1 MSDPVELSRSVDALA
16 ARHLGAQAP
25 VRGLRA
31 LTAGANKATWAFEAL
46 IDGDWRGFV
55 LQRSAEAAALEPD
68 TEDDWLPMLS
78 GAQEFAAMTVAGE
91 AGVPVPRVHALLQAD
106 DLIGPGAITA
116 RVEGETLGPRIVRD
130 AGLTQARAALTG
142 QCARALAAVHAMAPA
157 QLPFRGRLGADETLA
172 LYQRVLDGVGRPLP
186 VIELALRWGRER
198 RPRSPRLAVVH
209 GDFRTGNF
217 IVGPEGLRAV
227 LDWEVA
233 HLGDPMEDLGY
244 LCMRTWR
251 FGGAGPVGGFGQRA
265 ELFAAYQA
273 ASGQPVDPEAVRFWE
288 VMGSVRWAL
297 GCVRRARSFR
307 HQARRRLEFAAVGRR
322 FAEPAW
328 DILDLI
334 EGREA

>member
-1 MSDPVELSRSVDALA
+1 MLS
-16 ARHLGAQAP
+16 
-25 VRGLRA
+25 
-31 LTAGANKATWAFEAL
+31 F
-46 IDGDWRGFV
+46 
-55 LQRSAEAAALEPD
+55 SAEPGRYDPLF
-68 TEDDWLPMLS
+68 LS
-78 GAQEFAAMTVAGE
+78 GWVNQVVKE
-91 AGVPVPRVHALLQAD
+91 RLQ
-106 DLIGPGAITA
+106 
-116 RVEGETLGPRIVRD
+116 RVEGVESVSLFGGSPLAFRLWLDPTALLERQLTIDDVR
-130 AGLTQARAALTG
+130 QALEAQNVLAALGQTG
-142 QCARALAAVHAMAPA
+142 EAPVPA
-157 QLPFRGRLGADETLA
+157 DQVTSLPLQMEGRLRSPSELEQLVLGRGPDGGVVLLRDIGRVSLGSESYDTVATDLSGHPSVALA

-209 GDFRTGNF
+209 GDFRTGNV

-334 EGREA
+334 EGREV